1 MALEAWMSFTNDSN
15 RIKILTCDFS
25 FSQEIDET
33 GKPSS
38 RPQGGLIN
46 ITVESTDKETLAEW
60 MFSKMGMKDG
70 KIEFQLRNNKT
81 KVLSFKEGVCIAYNE
96 SFNAAGSIP
105 MMVHFTIS
113 PNSIKLGSAEFKNEW
128 KKT

>member
-1 MALEAWMSFTNDSN
+1 MALEAWLSFANDSN
-15 RIKILTCDFS
+15 KIKVLSCDFS

-46 ITVESTDKETLAEW
+46 ITVESTDKETLAQW

-70 KIEFQLRNNKT
+70 KIEFQLRNNKNKT
-81 KVLSFKEGVCIAYNE
+81 LSFKEGVCVSYSE
-96 SFNAAGSIP
+96 SFNASGGIP
-105 MMVHFTIS
+105 MIIHFTIS
-113 PNSIKLGSAEFKNEW
+113 PNSIKLGSAEFTNDWRKS
-128 KKT
+128 